1 MKNNINLL
9 DAPSNRELQVL
20 AINAGPV
27 AKRRLISMG
36 IHVEDKVM
44 KFNGSSWCPVLI
56 KNITLDSAKIA
67 IGKRLAAKIMVSY
80 EET

>member
-1 MKNNINLL
+1 MKKNINLL

-20 AINAGPV
+20 AITVGPM

-44 KFNGSSWCPVLI
+44 KYNGSSWCPVLI
-56 KNITLDSAKIA
+56 KNVTLDSAKIA